1 MFGGVDG
8 CLETYMAFYCID
20 LSIVVLGA
28 LHGLVLLPVLLSM
41 LGGESMSLSA
51 LFDEDGFL
59 WSSRAPGTG
68 RGLLIDD
75 TGSYDQVL
83 ITDMPDENGHGNKSN
98 RRREDEHNIPEAGN
112 YHSSSSQANE

>member
-1 MFGGVDG
+1 MDEGTGYSMLCF
-8 CLETYMAFYCID
+8 ID

-59 WSSRAPGTG
+59 WSSRAPGAG

-83 ITDMPDENGHGNKSN
+83 ITDMPEENGQGNKST
-98 RRREDEHNIPEAGN
+98 RRRDNEHSTPPEAGN
-112 YHSSSSQANE
+112 NNHSSSSQQ